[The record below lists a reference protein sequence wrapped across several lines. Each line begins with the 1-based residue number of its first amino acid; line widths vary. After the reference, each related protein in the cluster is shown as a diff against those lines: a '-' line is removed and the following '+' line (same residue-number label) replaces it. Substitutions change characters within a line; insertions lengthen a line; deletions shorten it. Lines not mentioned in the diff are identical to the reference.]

1 LPVVRSASAHELDWI
16 GRQLHDECRCRERS
30 ESNSVDSSG
39 PTISAFPFLHAFCL
53 QGSLPISQANENKK
67 HYGKA
72 FLF

>member
-39 PTISAFPFLHAFCL
+39 PTISAFPFMHAFFFTG
-53 QGSLPISQANENKK
+53 Q
-67 HYGKA
+67 
-72 FLF
+72 